1 MTRHMP
7 RDPTP
12 DEVPE
17 VAKSLVQRALDGA
30 VSQLRS
36 VTIASWAPSS
46 SALSYVEHNRLTRR
60 LRITFADGSMYEYR
74 GVPRCPAESLEH
86 ATDGGG
92 SVGKA
97 FHAVVRGRFPSRR
110 LSA

>member
-1 MTRHMP
+1 VTRLQI
-7 RDPTP
+7 
-12 DEVPE
+12 EVPK
-17 VAKSLVQRALDGA
+17 VAKFLVQRALA
-30 VSQLRS
+30 RLVSQLAS
-36 VTIASWAPSS
+36 VTTASWKPSS
-46 SALSYVEHNRLTRR
+46 TALSHVEHNRLTRR
-60 LRITFADGSMYEYR
+60 LRITFADGSVYEYR

>member
-1 MTRHMP
+1 
-7 RDPTP
+7 
-12 DEVPE
+12 
-17 VAKSLVQRALDGA
+17 
-30 VSQLRS
+30 
-36 VTIASWAPSS
+36 
-46 SALSYVEHNRLTRR
+46 
-60 LRITFADGSMYEYR
+60 
-74 GVPRCPAESLEH
+74 VPRCPAESLEH

>member
-1 MTRHMP
+1 
-7 RDPTP
+7 
-12 DEVPE
+12 VPE
-17 VAKSLVQRALDGA
+17 VAKPWLQRALVGA
-30 VSQLRS
+30 VSPLRS
-36 VTIASWAPSS
+36 AISVSWEPVS
-46 SALSYVEHNRLTRR
+46 SALIRVEHNRLTRR
-60 LRITFADGSMYEYR
+60 LRITFPDGSVYEYR

-110 LSA
+110 IGA